1 MAKGTRRNHSAA
13 FKAKMALEAIAG
25 EKALGE
31 LAQQYEVHPTQ
42 INRETMNVKEAYE
55 TANIVLTEFGG
66 QAPIQMPDSGTDREK
81 VQYLLDQYATRLKK
95 TFWRYRV
102 FRNNSKI
109 PEMVCQYLARMLA
122 EDE

>member
-1 MAKGTRRNHSAA
+1 
-13 FKAKMALEAIAG
+13 
-25 EKALGE
+25 
-31 LAQQYEVHPTQ
+31 
-42 INRETMNVKEAYE
+42 MNVKEAYE
-55 TANIVLTEFGG
+55 TANIALTEFAG
-66 QAPIQMPDSGTDREK
+66 QAPIQMPDGGTDREK

-102 FRNNSKI
+102 FRNNSRI